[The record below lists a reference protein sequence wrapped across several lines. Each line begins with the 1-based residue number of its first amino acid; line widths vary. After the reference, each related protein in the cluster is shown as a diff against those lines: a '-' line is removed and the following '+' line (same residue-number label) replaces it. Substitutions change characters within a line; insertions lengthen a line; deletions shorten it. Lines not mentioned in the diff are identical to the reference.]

1 METNQALRKNLS
13 LQAADAG
20 NDDFIDT
27 VTDAPKTGARVA
39 GMDLK
44 TIREAIARVEAEAKA
59 TVTAENRAYAE
70 AHARSLAEDR
80 VQADAAAIAEANR
93 NAKAAEEAIA
103 ASRARL
109 EVERQARAASEAR
122 TVAVNKEIAELR
134 ARTEADT
141 QLGIIAIGRAKAEQ
155 LARKRT
161 IDQIAEESALSAQA
175 NGRAHQRYPY
185 RD

>member
-109 EVERQARAASEAR
+109 EVERQAQGNRRTAR
-122 TVAVNKEIAELR
+122 TYR
-134 ARTEADT
+134 
-141 QLGIIAIGRAKAEQ
+141 
-155 LARKRT
+155 
-161 IDQIAEESALSAQA
+161 S
-175 NGRAHQRYPY
+175 RYPA
-185 RD
+185 RHHRNRTRQGRTTGTQTHHRSDR